1 MQNKRKRQMKRSSC
15 CLRPAN
21 CESKHL
27 NAHSCN
33 GFCYEVP
40 STTTR
45 CRLTWATSKSAQKWL
60 EVHQQNQARNAQQCT
75 WHVFRTLVVRRLLTQ
90 GAAGHQYSQSPKN
103 LNLNQDT
110 ASTHPLC
117 SCLPSESVHDFFVFS
132 FSLKQ
137 SDESNPGKHR
147 AFTSSIPGEPTASP
161 PFNNLYVNA
170 LQLLIKWP
178 WDRRPPYI
186 MVSLGH
192 TWNPRPVLSTQA
204 VLFDVETRLSEPSFH
219 IHSHWSPVA
228 NTGHFNIKF
237 SRKKRS

>member
-137 SDESNPGKHR
+137 SDESNPGKHS
-147 AFTSSIPGEPTASP
+147 AFTSASLESQQHLHLLTICMSMLSNYSSSDHETEDHHTLWYPWDIPGIPGL
-161 PFNNLYVNA
+161 FCL
-170 LQLLIKWP
+170 
-178 WDRRPPYI
+178 
-186 MVSLGH
+186 
-192 TWNPRPVLSTQA
+192 PR
-204 VLFDVETRLSEPSFH
+204 LFYLM
-219 IHSHWSPVA
+219 
-228 NTGHFNIKF
+228 
-237 SRKKRS
+237 

>member
-90 GAAGHQYSQSPKN
+90 GAAGHQYSQSPR
-103 LNLNQDT
+103 NLNQDT

-117 SCLPSESVHDFFVFS
+117 SSVCLQSQFMTFLS
-132 FSLKQ
+132 FPFPWNNQMNLTQ
-137 SDESNPGKHR
+137 ENTAPLPQRPWR
-147 AFTSSIPGEPTASP
+147 ANSI
-161 PFNNLYVNA
+161 
-170 LQLLIKWP
+170 
-178 WDRRPPYI
+178 
-186 MVSLGH
+186 
-192 TWNPRPVLSTQA
+192 ST
-204 VLFDVETRLSEPSFH
+204 F
-219 IHSHWSPVA
+219 
-228 NTGHFNIKF
+228 
-237 SRKKRS
+237 